1 MVRGRPADSAKGTVR
16 KKVTAGASAAPH
28 KAKKGG
34 ARAEA

>member
-1 MVRGRPADSAKGTVR
+1 MLPGLAVEVPATA